1 VKVIY
6 TKEKYM
12 DKPQIAVTV
21 AEDKK
26 GNSETIVILTPLFKA
41 LGKPFDE
48 RRNLPGL
55 KISCFRRCRDL

>member
-1 VKVIY
+1 
-6 TKEKYM
+6 M

-26 GNSETIVILTPLFKA
+26 GNPETIVILTPLFKA